1 MAASIPISTYKSELQ
16 SIQTSHPSSID
27 ELQVKVDSLF
37 KLVRA
42 HEETFRETDIPT
54 TILEI
59 KENIQ
64 QLKEKQLKSLG
75 DITDKGEFSKACIE
89 VEHLFSA
96 ITKFNEQTEN
106 RVTDSFIK
114 IILLSS
120 STGNLTKIEKEQI
133 FECLP
138 LLTTEQNQFRL
149 ADALVDIYPD
159 DLQRNFPK
167 FKLSEDHR
175 FSIAMKIIKKID
187 PDLEN
192 GFFKFSDKLKTFSI
206 AKIIAQLYPDTFW
219 LKHIE
224 KSYGRSGSAIDP
236 EKLYMGINDKKQLF
250 ELMKITLQQP
260 NCASF
265 LNQTHRIFGD
275 DIEIIF
281 MLAKNISK
289 QEQTS
294 NPLEFFSPLT
304 LAYEITQGKKV
315 SREIL
320 FDLALNLSEFGG
332 LDEAFLSLLTDNEI
346 IKLLHNFASKNIT
359 KLRINILIN
368 RNYIFNQLEKRKN
381 IKKEFY
387 QELIEITRT
396 IFSKQPRE
404 ISTCIEWLKFEDFI
418 SLAKEALA
426 KNESAIAPE
435 LFKAMSELS
444 SEDIKKELY
453 PFIISALAL
462 VKTPDIYYKFNEIM
476 KLLNP
481 DDSIS
486 FISKAVKYNNVLE
499 MGALDR
505 LIGDPKVFKE
515 YYSEL
520 LDIAK
525 IEVSRNP
532 ESIKY
537 CDWLNSKDYWELT
550 KVAVTKSGITIG
562 SMIDHIKA
570 EKIVIKDKE
579 TLAKLEEIATLAV
592 TEDIRVFA
600 LLKKY
605 EEILGINIEK
615 FEKIVLDPKIFR
627 PSIRRN
633 IQKYAIQWDSFLRSL
648 VHKGESEETS
658 FKRLTPIF
666 VEYSLKLAQVKTED
680 LTRDDIP
687 IQDEEL
693 FDFCKY
699 AARNGCYIGSILD
712 PTRHTLN
719 QLAELKLITFEQAGG
734 QFYQDPSL
742 IRYILY
748 IENLCRTLDIEVP
761 IEDSSIDTDYRGL
774 LLMRDPEAT
783 FMKMQK
789 MGLKKDDPLFIL
801 MAPIIKEIES
811 LPEKDRSEALEG
823 YNTVLRWIGYFDL
836 KSHLTGLPKDL
847 LIKNM
852 PAISQIMK
860 LQYPK
865 IRYDLSSIFFDQMG
879 ALGHATKEGE
889 SKLEKETSYKDL
901 DLSKTDDLYKMLLKS
916 FIPHV
921 DRDWRTA
928 EKILSMSKLQS
939 GSAQNIV
946 LNCLSTILQNGDYSI
961 EEKGEFIHSLFE
973 QLKDKGADEVLTV
986 FREVQALFSINENAY
1001 LEKLLAAGFGSGN
1014 FKGNVEELLTQ
1025 LFCEK
1030 LEISTE
1036 EGVKKEFGAMIAQAR
1051 QPTAI
1056 FTYFAKLQKLEKQ
1069 DRESSVKKLKELM
1082 NDVMNGNYTS
1092 ARYQTENNPHL
1103 KELFEIL
1110 GTKKE
1115 LWIKGSSATVEKLL
1129 KDKDMIG
1136 KESHQRSVSG
1146 ELHTRV
1152 CVDNHFNFL
1161 DESPTKPSILKRFLQ
1176 KSHDA
1181 TALKKELNTEMG
1193 IVVKNISELEKKGED
1208 STKEKIVQEK
1218 LRIQSWIIESLEKGT
1233 TEPFDKAIRKLSE
1246 DFAKLGAEFPE
1257 KDQVIADLN
1266 MCKKITEEIGKPIKK
1281 QDLSKF
1287 TVVDTDDWED
1297 LLLCGT
1303 EVLGSCQHID
1313 RDPYFNKCLLGY
1325 VTDGK
1330 IRMIAV
1336 KDATGK
1342 IVARRILRLLV
1353 DSENKPVLYQERLYS
1368 NLGVPEEAIRALDA
1382 MTIQKAK
1389 AMEITLVTTKGLEEA
1404 ERVSEEESKEEV
1416 ATGYP
1421 FTIMSKYSP
1430 APFEYVDAGG
1440 KGITDGSYEL
1450 PSGVATIMWQ
1460 KKIKKKS
1467 SFEAEINHLRK
1478 QLQM

>member
-1 MAASIPISTYKSELQ
+1 MAASIPISTYKSELH
-16 SIQTSHPSSID
+16 SIQTSHPSSVD
-27 ELQVKVDSLF
+27 ELQVKVDSLY
-37 KLVRA
+37 KLVQA
-42 HEETFRETDIPT
+42 HKETFRETEIPT

-64 QLKEKQLKSLG
+64 LLKEKQLKSLG
-75 DITDKGEFSKACIE
+75 DKTDKGEFSKACID

-106 RVTDSFIK
+106 RVTDSLIK
-114 IILLSS
+114 IILLST
-120 STGNLTKIEKEQI
+120 STENLTKIEKEQI
-133 FECLP
+133 FECLS
-138 LLTTEQNQFRL
+138 LLTTEQNHFRL
-149 ADALVDIYPD
+149 ASALVDVYPD
-159 DLQRNFPK
+159 DLQQNFPK
-167 FKLSEDHR
+167 LKLSEDHR
-175 FSIAMKIIKKID
+175 FSIAMEIIKKTD
-187 PDLEN
+187 PDIEN
-192 GFFKFSDKLKTFSI
+192 EFFKFSDKSKTFSI
-206 AKIIAQLYPDTFW
+206 AKIIAQLYPTTFW
-219 LKHIE
+219 LKHLE
-224 KSYGRSGSAIDP
+224 KKNYGRSGSKIDP
-236 EKLYMGINDKKQLF
+236 EKLYMGINDKKQLL
-250 ELMKITLQQP
+250 ELMKITLQQSSCE
-260 NCASF
+260 NFFTRA
-265 LNQTHRIFGD
+265 LDIFKD
-275 DIEIIF
+275 DIETIF
-281 MLAKNISK
+281 LLVKIISK
-289 QEQTS
+289 QRKPKPPEI
-294 NPLEFFSPLT
+294 FF
-304 LAYEITQGKKV
+304 IQDFVNKIHHGKTV
-315 SREIL
+315 SREVL
-320 FDLALNLSEFGG
+320 FDLHVYLSEFQP
-332 LDEAFLSLLTDNEI
+332 LNDDFLSLLTDQEL
-346 IKLLHNFASKNIT
+346 IKLLYTFASNNIT
-359 KLRINILIN
+359 RSDNKIEI
-368 RNYIFNQLEKRKN
+368 YKQLAKRKN

-387 QELIEITRT
+387 PELIEISRI
-396 IFSKQPRE
+396 IFPKWPQDIYRYLF
-404 ISTCIEWLKFEDFI
+404 WLKTEDII

-426 KNESAIAPE
+426 KNENAVAPE
-435 LFKAMSELS
+435 LLAAICQFSADSDS
-444 SEDIKKELY
+444 IKKDLY
-453 PFIISALAL
+453 PFIISILAQ
-462 VKTPDIYYKFNEIM
+462 VKTPDIYDKSNEMMKF
-476 KLLNP
+476 LNP
-481 DDSIS
+481 NDSIS
-486 FISKAVKYNNVLE
+486 FISKAVKYKNILE
-499 MGALDR
+499 MGTLDW
-505 LIGDPKVFKE
+505 LTAGDPKVLKE
-515 YYSEL
+515 YYPEL
-520 LDIAK
+520 LEIAK
-525 IEVSRNP
+525 IEVSRHP

-550 KVAVTKSGITIG
+550 KVAVTKNGIVIAN
-562 SMIDHIKA
+562 MIVLILA

-579 TLAKLEEIATLAV
+579 TLAKFEEIALLAV

-600 LLKKY
+600 LLKECEK
-605 EEILGINIEK
+605 ILGLNIEQ
-615 FEKIVLDPKIFR
+615 FEKIVLDPKIFK
-627 PSIRRN
+627 PSIRKNLQERVRE
-633 IQKYAIQWDSFLRSL
+633 WDDFLHSL
-648 VHKGESEETS
+648 IHKGESEETS
-658 FKRLTPIF
+658 FKRLNPIY
-666 VEYSLKLAQVKTED
+666 VEYSKKLAKIQTEF
-680 LTRDDIP
+680 LTRDQIP
-687 IQDEEL
+687 IRDEEL
-693 FDFCKY
+693 FDFCKF
-699 AARNGCYIGSILD
+699 AARYGCSINKIFD
-712 PTRHTLN
+712 PIRQNLN
-719 QLAELKLITFEQAGG
+719 QLAELKLIKFEQAGG
-734 QFYQDPSL
+734 QFNDPQYSSEEL
-742 IRYILY
+742 VILY
-748 IENLCRTLDIEVP
+748 IKNLCRTLNIEVP
-761 IEDSSIDTDYRGL
+761 IGDSSIDTDYRGL
-774 LLMRDPEAT
+774 LLMRHPEDT

-789 MGLKKDDPLFIL
+789 MGLKKDDPLLLL
-801 MAPIIKEIES
+801 MTPIIKEIEA

-879 ALGHATKEGE
+879 ALDTKEGE

-1030 LEISTE
+1030 LEISTK

-1082 NDVMNGNYTS
+1082 NDVMSENYTQ

-1110 GTKKE
+1110 SPKKE

-1136 KESHQRSVSG
+1136 KESHQKSVSG

-1208 STKEKIVQEK
+1208 STKKKIVQEK